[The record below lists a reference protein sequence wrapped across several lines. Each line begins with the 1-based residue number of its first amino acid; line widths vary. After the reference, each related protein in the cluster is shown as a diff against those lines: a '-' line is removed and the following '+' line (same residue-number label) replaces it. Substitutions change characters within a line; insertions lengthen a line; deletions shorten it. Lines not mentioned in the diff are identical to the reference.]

1 MTSHF
6 LKSVS
11 GLTGT
16 EAGRSLLLQ
25 RPCLLSSLIS
35 LVQDKSETI
44 AKDACLAI
52 VNISADEAGARAL
65 LLEHDNKVAGQ
76 VRF

>member
-1 MTSHF
+1 
-6 LKSVS
+6 
-11 GLTGT
+11 
-16 EAGRSLLLQ
+16 LLLQ
-25 RPCLLSSLIS
+25 RPNLLSSLIF
-35 LVQDKSETI
+35 LAQDKFESV

-65 LLEHDNKVAGQ
+65 LLIHDNKVDGQ